1 MNRFS
6 AIRRSLLAL
15 ACAGL
20 GLPMLSAAQS
30 GAPMRLI
37 LPVGPGSG
45 VDTNVR
51 VFSNALAKEL
61 GQPVVIENQPGAGGV
76 IGTNAITKA
85 APDGRTIGIV
95 SNNHVVF
102 PSVYKSLP
110 FDPIEDITPIMVIG
124 ETPFVLAANP
134 AKIPAGKLGD
144 LVALLKS
151 KPGTFNYASSGSGT
165 ILHLAAAM
173 FFVEAG
179 VEVTHVPYKGVG
191 PMVTDLM
198 GGRVEFAVIPVQ
210 VLAPH
215 VKSGAL
221 RAVGTTTSARAS
233 AMPELPTIAEQGLP
247 NFAIGGWFAA
257 VGPAKLPAAEVK
269 RIHAALVSALAD
281 PDAKATLIKQGNIIN
296 PGTPEAAG
304 QFFRAELV
312 KYGTLAKKIGL
323 TAN

>member
-1 MNRFS
+1 MNRTS

-20 GLPMLSAAQS
+20 ALPMLSFAQS

-61 GQPVVIENQPGAGGV
+61 GQAVVIENQPGAGGV

-134 AKIPAGKLGD
+134 AKVPASKLGD
-144 LVALLKS
+144 LIALLKS
-151 KPGTFNYASSGSGT
+151 KPGTFNYASSGGGT

-191 PMVTDLM
+191 PMVTDLI

-221 RAVGTTTSARAS
+221 RAVGTTTSSRAS

-247 NFAIGGWFAA
+247 NYAIGGWFAA
-257 VGPAKLPAAEVK
+257 VGPANLPAAEVK
-269 RIHAALVSALAD
+269 RIHAALAAALAD
-281 PDAKATLIKQGNIIN
+281 PDAKATLVKQGNIIN
-296 PGTPEAAG
+296 PGTPEAAA